1 MTNAYTRKL
10 VSLSLQD
17 GYNITYQRLVVS
29 DLPKVRRIDVE
40 KSDEENMIISMDIEA
55 QFSADVTVDRISTV
69 TESRLNVT
77 LMQTRIECK
86 LSRQNIEDNMIHIRQ
101 TGHVNLEAA
110 WSEPETDCEALN
122 LIQLA
127 IINVLK
133 SVDCD
138 LPPLAELCQVRI
150 ANLFVS
156 RHTCALSPHI
166 KRIFY
171 LLRKKAEKAA
181 QKFAYVLHTVT
192 KSHFCLRTTSNCP
205 SLQEICALNI
215 RCCTAV
221 TFSFLTITQSQISKK
236 LKTLRSVVLR
246 PPLFRFR

>member
-1 MTNAYTRKL
+1 MTNAPTRKL
-10 VSLSLQD
+10 VSFCLSLQD
-17 GYNITYQRLVVS
+17 GYNIAYQRLVVS

-40 KSDEENMIISMDIEA
+40 KSDEENLIISMDIEA
-55 QFSADVTVDRISTV
+55 QFSADVTVDKISANTDL
-69 TESRLNVT
+69 TETRLNVT

-150 ANLFVS
+150 
-156 RHTCALSPHI
+156 H
-166 KRIFY
+166 RIFLSRQTHLCLVAAHQKN
-171 LLRKKAEKAA
+171 LL
-181 QKFAYVLHTVT
+181 FT
-192 KSHFCLRTTSNCP
+192 
-205 SLQEICALNI
+205 
-215 RCCTAV
+215 
-221 TFSFLTITQSQISKK
+221 
-236 LKTLRSVVLR
+236 
-246 PPLFRFR
+246 

>member
-1 MTNAYTRKL
+1 MTNAPTRKL
-10 VSLSLQD
+10 VSFCLSLQE

-150 ANLFVS
+150 ANLFCVQTHLCLVAAHQKNLLFTQKKS
-156 RHTCALSPHI
+156 RKS
-166 KRIFY
+166 R
-171 LLRKKAEKAA
+171 
-181 QKFAYVLHTVT
+181 T
-192 KSHFCLRTTSNCP
+192 KVCLCVAHCNK
-205 SLQEICALNI
+205 I
-215 RCCTAV
+215 
-221 TFSFLTITQSQISKK
+221 SFLSKSNIK
-236 LKTLRSVVLR
+236 MSIFARNMCVEY
-246 PPLFRFR
+246 

>member
-1 MTNAYTRKL
+1 MTNAPTRKL
-10 VSLSLQD
+10 VSFCLSLQE

-40 KSDEENMIISMDIEA
+40 KSDEENFIISMDIEA
-55 QFSADVTVDRISTV
+55 QFSADVTVDKISANTV
-69 TESRLNVT
+69 TETRLNVT

-150 ANLFVS
+150 
-156 RHTCALSPHI
+156 H
-166 KRIFY
+166 RIFLSRQTHLCLVAAHQKN
-171 LLRKKAEKAA
+171 LL
-181 QKFAYVLHTVT
+181 FT
-192 KSHFCLRTTSNCP
+192 
-205 SLQEICALNI
+205 
-215 RCCTAV
+215 
-221 TFSFLTITQSQISKK
+221 
-236 LKTLRSVVLR
+236 
-246 PPLFRFR
+246 

>member
-1 MTNAYTRKL
+1 
-10 VSLSLQD
+10 
-17 GYNITYQRLVVS
+17 
-29 DLPKVRRIDVE
+29 
-40 KSDEENMIISMDIEA
+40 MDIEA
-55 QFSADVTVDRISTV
+55 QFSADVTVDKISANTV
-69 TESRLNVT
+69 TETRLNVT

-150 ANLFVS
+150 
-156 RHTCALSPHI
+156 H
-166 KRIFY
+166 RIFLSRQTHLCLVAAHQKN
-171 LLRKKAEKAA
+171 LLFTWAEKEA
-181 QKFAYVLHTVT
+181 QKFACVLHTVT
-192 KSHFCLRTTSNCP
+192 KTY
-205 SLQEICALNI
+205 SL
-215 RCCTAV
+215 
-221 TFSFLTITQSQISKK
+221 SKN
-236 LKTLRSVVLR
+236 VVLTSTENQC
-246 PPLFRFR
+246 FRGWIQIIQAKSEWFAIVHIVWKLL

>member
-1 MTNAYTRKL
+1 M
-10 VSLSLQD
+10 QE

-40 KSDEENMIISMDIEA
+40 KSDEENLIISMDIEA
-55 QFSADVTVDRISTV
+55 QFSADVTVDKISANTV
-69 TESRLNVT
+69 TETRLNVT

-150 ANLFVS
+150 HIESFCPD

-166 KRIFY
+166 KTIFY
-171 LLRKKAEKAA
+171 LLEQKKK
-181 QKFAYVLHTVT
+181 
-192 KSHFCLRTTSNCP
+192 LR
-205 SLQEICALNI
+205 SLLV
-215 RCCTAV
+215 CCT
-221 TFSFLTITQSQISKK
+221 L
-236 LKTLRSVVLR
+236 
-246 PPLFRFR
+246 

>member
-1 MTNAYTRKL
+1 MTNAPTRKL
-10 VSLSLQD
+10 VSFCFSLQD
-17 GYNITYQRLVVS
+17 GYNIAYQRLVVS

-40 KSDEENMIISMDIEA
+40 KSDEENFIISMDIEA
-55 QFSADVTVDRISTV
+55 QFSADVTVDKISANTV
-69 TESRLNVT
+69 TETRLNVT

-150 ANLFVS
+150 
-156 RHTCALSPHI
+156 H
-166 KRIFY
+166 RIFLSRQTHLCLVVAHQKN
-171 LLRKKAEKAA
+171 LL
-181 QKFAYVLHTVT
+181 FT
-192 KSHFCLRTTSNCP
+192 
-205 SLQEICALNI
+205 
-215 RCCTAV
+215 
-221 TFSFLTITQSQISKK
+221 
-236 LKTLRSVVLR
+236 
-246 PPLFRFR
+246 

>member
-150 ANLFVS
+150 ANLFLCPDTLVPCRRTSKESFIYSEKS
-156 RHTCALSPHI
+156 RKS
-166 KRIFY
+166 R
-171 LLRKKAEKAA
+171 
-181 QKFAYVLHTVT
+181 T
-192 KSHFCLRTTSNCP
+192 KVCLCVAHCNK
-205 SLQEICALNI
+205 I
-215 RCCTAV
+215 
-221 TFSFLTITQSQISKK
+221 SFLSKSNIK
-236 LKTLRSVVLR
+236 LSIFARKMYVDYYMLYSCDIFIFNHTDR
-246 PPLFRFR
+246 LFY

>member
-1 MTNAYTRKL
+1 M
-10 VSLSLQD
+10 SLQE

-40 KSDEENMIISMDIEA
+40 KSDEENFIISMDIEA
-55 QFSADVTVDRISTV
+55 QFSADVTVDKISANTV
-69 TESRLNVT
+69 TETRLNVT

-150 ANLFVS
+150 
-156 RHTCALSPHI
+156 H
-166 KRIFY
+166 RIFLSRQTHLCLVAAHQKN
-171 LLRKKAEKAA
+171 LL
-181 QKFAYVLHTVT
+181 FT
-192 KSHFCLRTTSNCP
+192 
-205 SLQEICALNI
+205 
-215 RCCTAV
+215 
-221 TFSFLTITQSQISKK
+221 
-236 LKTLRSVVLR
+236 
-246 PPLFRFR
+246 

>member
-1 MTNAYTRKL
+1 M
-10 VSLSLQD
+10 QE

-40 KSDEENMIISMDIEA
+40 KSDEENFIISMDIEA
-55 QFSADVTVDRISTV
+55 QFSADVTVDKISANTV
-69 TESRLNVT
+69 TETRLNVT

-150 ANLFVS
+150 
-156 RHTCALSPHI
+156 H
-166 KRIFY
+166 RIFLSRQTHLCLVAAHQKN
-171 LLRKKAEKAA
+171 LL
-181 QKFAYVLHTVT
+181 FT
-192 KSHFCLRTTSNCP
+192 
-205 SLQEICALNI
+205 
-215 RCCTAV
+215 
-221 TFSFLTITQSQISKK
+221 
-236 LKTLRSVVLR
+236 
-246 PPLFRFR
+246 

>member
-1 MTNAYTRKL
+1 MTNAPTRKL
-10 VSLSLQD
+10 VSFCLSLQD
-17 GYNITYQRLVVS
+17 GYNIAYQRLVVS

-40 KSDEENMIISMDIEA
+40 KSDEENLIISMDIEA
-55 QFSADVTVDRISTV
+55 QFSADVTVDKISANTV
-69 TESRLNVT
+69 TETRLNVT

-150 ANLFVS
+150 
-156 RHTCALSPHI
+156 H
-166 KRIFY
+166 RIFLSRQTHLCLVAAHQKN
-171 LLRKKAEKAA
+171 LL
-181 QKFAYVLHTVT
+181 FT
-192 KSHFCLRTTSNCP
+192 
-205 SLQEICALNI
+205 
-215 RCCTAV
+215 
-221 TFSFLTITQSQISKK
+221 
-236 LKTLRSVVLR
+236 
-246 PPLFRFR
+246 

>member
-150 ANLFVS
+150 ANLFCVQTHLCLVAAHQKNLLFTQKKS
-156 RHTCALSPHI
+156 RKSRTKVCLCVAHCNKISILSKNNI
-166 KRIFY
+166 KLSIFA
-171 LLRKKAEKAA
+171 RNM
-181 QKFAYVLHTVT
+181 YVDY
-192 KSHFCLRTTSNCP
+192 
-205 SLQEICALNI
+205 
-215 RCCTAV
+215 
-221 TFSFLTITQSQISKK
+221 
-236 LKTLRSVVLR
+236 
-246 PPLFRFR
+246 

>member
-1 MTNAYTRKL
+1 MTNAPTRKL
-10 VSLSLQD
+10 VSFCLSLQD

-40 KSDEENMIISMDIEA
+40 KSDEENFIISMDIEA
-55 QFSADVTVDRISTV
+55 QFSADVTVDKISANTV
-69 TESRLNVT
+69 TETRLNVT

-150 ANLFVS
+150 
-156 RHTCALSPHI
+156 H
-166 KRIFY
+166 RIFLSRQTHLCLVAAHQKN
-171 LLRKKAEKAA
+171 LL
-181 QKFAYVLHTVT
+181 FT
-192 KSHFCLRTTSNCP
+192 
-205 SLQEICALNI
+205 
-215 RCCTAV
+215 
-221 TFSFLTITQSQISKK
+221 
-236 LKTLRSVVLR
+236 
-246 PPLFRFR
+246 

>member
-150 ANLFVS
+150 ANLFCVQT
-156 RHTCALSPHI
+156 HLCLVAAHQ
-166 KRIFY
+166 KN
-171 LLRKKAEKAA
+171 LLFTQKKAEKAA

-192 KSHFCLRTTSNCP
+192 KSQFCLRTTSNCP

-236 LKTLRSVVLR
+236 LKTLRSVGLR
-246 PPLFRFR
+246 PPSLRFR

>member
-1 MTNAYTRKL
+1 MTNAPTRKL
-10 VSLSLQD
+10 VSFCLSLQD
-17 GYNITYQRLVVS
+17 GYNIAYQRLVVS

-40 KSDEENMIISMDIEA
+40 KSDEENFIISMDIEA
-55 QFSADVTVDRISTV
+55 QFSADVTVDKISANTV
-69 TESRLNVT
+69 TETRLNVT

-150 ANLFVS
+150 
-156 RHTCALSPHI
+156 H
-166 KRIFY
+166 RIFLSRQTHLCLVAAHQKN
-171 LLRKKAEKAA
+171 LL
-181 QKFAYVLHTVT
+181 FT
-192 KSHFCLRTTSNCP
+192 
-205 SLQEICALNI
+205 
-215 RCCTAV
+215 
-221 TFSFLTITQSQISKK
+221 
-236 LKTLRSVVLR
+236 
-246 PPLFRFR
+246 